1 MFDINPV
8 TLIYVFAAIS
18 TILFVE
24 AAYLMFFT
32 TASYKTT
39 VNRRM
44 RLLQNEPNREN
55 ILVQLRR
62 ERSLNAG
69 GGYAFKLQSFNR
81 LVMQSGLTIGLWKFA
96 LIAALFALVVF
107 GAMFVRGVSLIASGG
122 IALLC
127 GTVLPILVLKFMR
140 ARRHKQF
147 GTQFPDAIDVIVRSL
162 KAGHPVPIAIQMVGR
177 EMPDPIGSEF
187 GMIADEITYG
197 ADLETALR
205 NMYFR
210 VGQEDLPLF
219 VTAVAIQGS
228 TGGNLSEILGNLSAV
243 IRLRFKMRRK
253 IKALAAEGRFSAII
267 LSAIPIAMFTILQML
282 SPDFYGDVWHVEMT
296 KIVLAAAG
304 GWMLVGNLIMYK
316 LVNFRI

>member
-1 MFDINPV
+1 MFDVNPL
-8 TLIYVFAAIS
+8 TLVYVFAAVS

-24 AAYLMFFT
+24 AMYLIFFT
-32 TASYKTT
+32 AASYKTT

-55 ILVQLRR
+55 ILLQLRR

-69 GGYAFKLQSFNR
+69 GGYAFKMESFNR
-81 LVMQSGLTIGLWKFA
+81 LMMQSGVTIGLWKFA
-96 LIAALFALVVF
+96 LIVLVFALLVLGLLEVRGFSIVISGAAALFCAT
-107 GAMFVRGVSLIASGG
+107 I
-122 IALLC
+122 
-127 GTVLPILVLKFMR
+127 LPIIVLKILR
-140 ARRHKQF
+140 GRRHKAF
-147 GTQFPDAIDVIVRSL
+147 GSQFPDAIDVIVRSL
-162 KAGHPVPIAIQMVGR
+162 RAGHPVPIAIQMVGR

-267 LSAIPIAMFTILQML
+267 LSALPIAMFTILQVT
-282 SPDFYGDVWHVEMT
+282 SPTFYGGVWQVEMT
-296 KIVLAAAG
+296 KIILGVAG
-304 GWMLVGNLIMYK
+304 AWMLTGNFVMYK

>member
-8 TLIYVFAAIS
+8 TLIYIFAAIS

-55 ILVQLRR
+55 ILLQLRR
-62 ERSLNAG
+62 ERSLTG
-69 GGYAFKLQSFNR
+69 SGDYAFRIQSFNR
-81 LVMQSGLTIGLWKFA
+81 LMMQSGVTIGLWKFA
-96 LIAALFALVVF
+96 GIVLLFALAVF
-107 GAMFVRGVSLIASGG
+107 GAMLARGYGWMAGG
-122 IALLC
+122 LAALFCCTLLPLM
-127 GTVLPILVLKFMR
+127 VLRFLR
-140 ARRHKQF
+140 ARRHKKF
-147 GTQFPDAIDVIVRSL
+147 GVLFPDAIDVIVRSL

-177 EMPDPIGSEF
+177 EMPDPVGSEF
-187 GMIADEITYG
+187 GMVSDEITYG

-228 TGGNLSEILGNLSAV
+228 TGGNLSEILGSLSAV

-253 IKALAAEGRFSAII
+253 IRALAAEGRFSAII
-267 LSAIPIAMFTILQML
+267 LSSLPIAMFVVLQLM
-282 SPDFYGDVWHVEMT
+282 SPEFYASVLHIDAT
-296 KIVLAAAG
+296 KIILAIAG
-304 GWMLVGNLIMYK
+304 GWMLLGNLIMYK
-316 LVNFRI
+316 MINFKV

>member
-107 GAMFVRGVSLIASGG
+107 GAMFVRGFSLIASGG